1 MVHIQVTVT
10 TGQQTRLTLSL
21 DITYVKGFEHLSNA
35 SKYGKLKSWFSFLGV
50 IAREFKSS
58 A

>member
-10 TGQQTRLTLSL
+10 TGQQTRLTLIL

-35 SKYGKLKSWFSFLGV
+35 SKYGKLKSWFSFLEV
-50 IAREFKSS
+50 FARGFK